1 MVALDAAHHRVLAR
15 DVAALRTQ
23 PPQAMSAMDGYA
35 VRSAD
40 ASAVA
45 ARLKVIGEV
54 AAGRPFEKTV
64 GAGEAVRI
72 FTGGVIPEGA
82 DAVIIQEDTVVEDGG
97 ITITEAASP
106 GRHIRPAGVD
116 FRQGDVLL
124 ARGTRLTDRDLSLAA
139 GMNYP
144 ELAVR
149 RRPKVA
155 MLATGDEL
163 VMPGSTPGPGQIVYS
178 NGYAL
183 RALARQEGAETIDLG
198 IAADTV
204 EATTLGI
211 RRARDSGAD
220 ILITTGGASVGDH
233 DLVKQ
238 SLEAEGVTMAFWR
251 IAMRPGKPMMHGRLG
266 AMRVIGLPGNP
277 VSSYVCGFLFLVPLI
292 RAACRAAPSSTTPTR
307 RRCSGAMSPPT
318 TCAKTICAPASRC
331 ARRRPDRH
339 AGRPS
344 GQFAVGKS
352 RCGTGACDPCA
363 VCAGG
368 RRRIGLRYPA
378 AAGLSPLERLVPAK
392 PGFVDEKL
400 SGCGTHMEH
409 IVSVHDLFLSNGVYK
424 WESRSSEFLSG
435 SDSRNRTALS
445 TWGTGRD
452 AHAQTI

>member
-1 MVALDAAHHRVLAR
+1 VALMPVTEALSAVLAGAEPLAEDMVALDAAHHRVLAR

-64 GAGEAVRI
+64 GKGEAVRI

-82 DAVIIQEDTVVEDGG
+82 DAIIIQEDTVVEDGG
-97 ITITEAASP
+97 ITITETAIA

-116 FRQGDVLL
+116 FRNGDVLL

-139 GMNYP
+139 GMNYA
-144 ELAVR
+144 ELPVS

-155 MLATGDEL
+155 ILATGDEL
-163 VMPGSTPGPGQIVYS
+163 VMPGSAPGPGQIVYS

-183 RALARQEGAETIDLG
+183 RALARQEGAETVDLG
-198 IAADTV
+198 IVADTV

-211 RRARDSGAD
+211 RRARDSGSD

-266 AMRVIGLPGNP
+266 ALRVIGLPGNP

-292 RAACRAAPSSTTPTR
+292 RALAGRTDVHHAHETALLGRDVAANDMREDYLRARLEVRKDGELIATPVDHQDSSLLANLAAARALVIRPPFAPAAPA
-307 RRCSGAMSPPT
+307 G
-318 TCAKTICAPASRC
+318 SRC
-331 ARRRPDRH
+331 D
-339 AGRPS
+339 
-344 GQFAVGKS
+344 
-352 RCGTGACDPCA
+352 
-363 VCAGG
+363 
-368 RRRIGLRYPA
+368 ILR
-378 AAGLSPLERLVPAK
+378 LPL
-392 PGFVDEKL
+392 
-400 SGCGTHMEH
+400 
-409 IVSVHDLFLSNGVYK
+409 
-424 WESRSSEFLSG
+424 
-435 SDSRNRTALS
+435 
-445 TWGTGRD
+445 
-452 AHAQTI
+452 

>member
-1 MVALDAAHHRVLAR
+1 MALMPVAEALSAVLAGAEPLPEETVALDAAHHRVLAR

-54 AAGRPFEKTV
+54 AAGRPFERAV
-64 GAGEAVRI
+64 GKGEAIRI
-72 FTGGVIPEGA
+72 FTGGVVPEGA

-97 ITITEAASP
+97 ITITEAAIA

-116 FRQGDVLL
+116 FRKGDILL
-124 ARGTRLTDRDLSLAA
+124 ARGTRLTERDLSLAA
-139 GMNYP
+139 GMNYA
-144 ELAVR
+144 ELPMR

-155 MLATGDEL
+155 ILATGDEL
-163 VMPGSTPGPGQIVYS
+163 VMPGSNPGPGQIVYS

-183 RALARQEGAETIDLG
+183 RALTHQEGAETIDLG

-204 EATTLGI
+204 EATTRGI
-211 RRARDSGAD
+211 RHARDSGAD

-266 AMRVIGLPGNP
+266 ALRVIGLPGNP

-292 RAACRAAPSSTTPTR
+292 RALSGRTDVHHAHETALLGRDVAANDIREDYLRARLEVRKDGELVATPVDHQDSSLL
-307 RRCSGAMSPPT
+307 AN
-318 TCAKTICAPASRC
+318 
-331 ARRRPDRH
+331 
-339 AGRPS
+339 
-344 GQFAVGKS
+344 
-352 RCGTGACDPCA
+352 
-363 VCAGG
+363 
-368 RRRIGLRYPA
+368 LA
-378 AAGLSPLERLVPAK
+378 AARALVIRPPFAPPAFAGSPCDILRLP
-392 PGFVDEKL
+392 L
-400 SGCGTHMEH
+400 
-409 IVSVHDLFLSNGVYK
+409 
-424 WESRSSEFLSG
+424 
-435 SDSRNRTALS
+435 
-445 TWGTGRD
+445 
-452 AHAQTI
+452 

>member
-1 MVALDAAHHRVLAR
+1 MALMPVTEALSAVLAGAEPLPEETIALDAAHHRVLAR

-23 PPQAMSAMDGYA
+23 PPRAMSAMDGYA

-40 ASAVA
+40 ASEVA

-54 AAGRPFEKTV
+54 AAGRPFDKAV

-82 DAVIIQEDTVVEDGG
+82 DAVIIQEDTVVEGGG
-97 ITITEAASP
+97 ITITEAAIP

-116 FRQGDVLL
+116 FREGDVLL
-124 ARGTRLTDRDLSLAA
+124 KGGIRLTDRDLALAA
-139 GMNYP
+139 GMNYS

-155 MLATGDEL
+155 VLATGDEL

-183 RALARQEGAETIDLG
+183 RALARAEGAETIDLG

-204 EATTLGI
+204 EATTQGI

-220 ILITTGGASVGDH
+220 ILITMGGASVGDH

-292 RAACRAAPSSTTPTR
+292 RSLSGRSVTHHTHERALLGRDVAANDLREDYLRARLEVRSDGVLIATPVDHQDSSLLGNLAAARALVIRVPF
-307 RRCSGAMSPPT
+307 
-318 TCAKTICAPASRC
+318 APA
-331 ARRRPDRH
+331 AT
-339 AGRPS
+339 AGS
-344 GQFAVGKS
+344 
-352 RCGTGACDPCA
+352 ACD
-363 VCAGG
+363 
-368 RRRIGLRYPA
+368 ILR
-378 AAGLSPLERLVPAK
+378 L
-392 PGFVDEKL
+392 PG
-400 SGCGTHMEH
+400 
-409 IVSVHDLFLSNGVYK
+409 
-424 WESRSSEFLSG
+424 
-435 SDSRNRTALS
+435 
-445 TWGTGRD
+445 
-452 AHAQTI
+452 